1 MPLEHVKITYASA
14 TQSSPNHSNEDQ
26 QLLLPK
32 HRFFAVADGLGG
44 HQGGA
49 KASHTAIT
57 SLHDSIYALYS
68 TDQRYELETLTT
80 ALSHAFTQANA
91 HLYQPDQICGT
102 TLCAL
107 LFDGRFAIHAHVG
120 DTRLYRLRHN
130 QLDLLT
136 LDHSMS
142 QHLKMQK
149 AQNATACQHQLT
161 RAIGCEPTIKTT
173 VGCQV
178 AFPHDRF
185 LICTD
190 GVYSH
195 LSTAHI
201 QEIMENPSLQRSCD
215 LLISTARLRGS
226 TDDATA
232 IIVQVELPQA

>member
-1 MPLEHVKITYASA
+1 MPLEHVKVTYASA
-14 TQSSPNHSNEDQ
+14 TQSSPNHPNEDQ
-26 QLLLPK
+26 NLLLPK

-49 KASHTAIT
+49 LASHTAIT
-57 SLHDSIYALYS
+57 SLHDSIHALYATS
-68 TDQRYELETLTT
+68 ERHELSTLTD
-80 ALSHAFTQANA
+80 ALSQAFKQAND

-120 DTRLYRLRHN
+120 DTRLYRLRLD

-142 QHLKMQK
+142 QHLKVQK
-149 AQNATACQHQLT
+149 AQSTTNTQHQLT
-161 RAIGCEPTIKTT
+161 RAIGCEPHVKTT
-173 VGCQV
+173 IGCQV

-190 GVYSH
+190 GVYNH
-195 LSTAHI
+195 IPTAHI
-201 QEIMENPSLQRSCD
+201 QKIIGNTSLQKACD
-215 LLISTARLRGS
+215 QLISTARLRGS

-232 IIVQVELPQA
+232 IIVQIELPHS